1 MFRKTVI
8 PIAYLPTSAATLRWG
23 ARLTRRL
30 GSDLTVLY
38 TAQAAQQGP
47 LHASL
52 AAEKMSEWGVEPPSF
67 GILREA
73 EDVLKAEGALML
85 DARGRVVERHAFKAV
100 DRGLY
105 EVHARGP
112 QGENVRFRLR
122 EGAVVSQILQE
133 VEDPS
138 YDLICVGTRGRRG
151 FRRHLL
157 GSIAQDVAMHAP
169 CSVLVAKHLDQI
181 ERVLVGVT
189 GRESSR
195 EALRQAAQLSRAL
208 ELPLELIAIFPS
220 PEQRD
225 AAEQNLAAGIAL
237 ARELGVAAT
246 PRLERGD
253 PARVLIHT
261 ALEGT
266 LLALGRTPLSMV
278 QKFFLGDT
286 SIKVLDQGRCSVLIA
301 VPPRQPVEE
310 DRTDD

>member
-1 MFRKTVI
+1 VFRKTVI
-8 PIAYLPTSAATLRWG
+8 PIAYLPASAATLRWG

-38 TAQAAQQGP
+38 TAGAAQQGP

-52 AAEKMSEWGVEPPSF
+52 AAEKMSEWGVDPPSF

-73 EDVLKAEGALML
+73 EELLKAEGALML
-85 DARGRVVERHAFKAV
+85 DERRRVVERHAFKAV

-105 EVHARGP
+105 EVHVRGP
-112 QGENVRFRLR
+112 HGENVRFRLR

-133 VEDPS
+133 VDDPA
-138 YDLICVGTRGRRG
+138 YDLICIGTRGRRG

-195 EALRQAAQLSRAL
+195 EAPRQAAQLSRAL
-208 ELPLELIAIFPS
+208 DLPLELIAIFS
-220 PEQRD
+220 DPEGRE
-225 AAEQNLAAGIAL
+225 AAARHLAAGMEL
-237 ARELGVAAT
+237 AHDLGIEAT
-246 PRLERGD
+246 PRLEGGE
-253 PARVLIHT
+253 PAKVLIHG

-266 LLALGRTPLSMV
+266 LLALGRTPMSMV
-278 QKFFLGDT
+278 QKFFLGDI
-286 SIKVLDQGRCSVLIA
+286 SLKILDQGRCSVLIA
-301 VPPRQPVEE
+301 VPPRRAPG
-310 DRTDD
+310 DRG